1 MAANILKFWLNEQKK
16 LWKKKEKCK
25 VYSNFSLLK
34 TGVKKYQPNLS
45 KDFIKQK
52 IFGSS
57 QINNLYSSK
66 AECNFC

>member
-45 KDFIKQK
+45 KDFIKILFYKDFWIKSDQ
-52 IFGSS
+52 
-57 QINNLYSSK
+57 
-66 AECNFC
+66 

>member
-1 MAANILKFWLNEQKK
+1 MAANILKFWLNEQKN

-45 KDFIKQK
+45 KDFIKILFYKDFWIKSDQ
-52 IFGSS
+52 
-57 QINNLYSSK
+57 
-66 AECNFC
+66 